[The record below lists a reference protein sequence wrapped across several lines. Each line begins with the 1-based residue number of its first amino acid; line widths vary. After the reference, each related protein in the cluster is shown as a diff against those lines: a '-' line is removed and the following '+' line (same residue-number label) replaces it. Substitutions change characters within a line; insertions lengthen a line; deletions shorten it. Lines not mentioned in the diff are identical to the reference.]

1 MPTLK
6 NSDFKDIFIGP
17 TRTCP
22 ECEEETLEITD
33 TLNIFECNF
42 CGAKWQRIQ
51 PLMREDGTMTHL
63 PQKLKRLLRKKSNF
77 SITPFSITSMD
88 KAIFAAGCFWHVEHT
103 FNTTPGVIEA
113 ISGYT
118 RGKFKNPSYE
128 DVCTGS

>member
-77 SITPFSITSMD
+77 SITPYQRNLYILSEFMHSS
-88 KAIFAAGCFWHVEHT
+88 KA
-103 FNTTPGVIEA
+103 
-113 ISGYT
+113 
-118 RGKFKNPSYE
+118 
-128 DVCTGS
+128 

>member
-77 SITPFSITSMD
+77 SITPVKLAFVLSRNYFPTVS
-88 KAIFAAGCFWHVEHT
+88 FFHV
-103 FNTTPGVIEA
+103 
-113 ISGYT
+113 
-118 RGKFKNPSYE
+118 
-128 DVCTGS
+128 